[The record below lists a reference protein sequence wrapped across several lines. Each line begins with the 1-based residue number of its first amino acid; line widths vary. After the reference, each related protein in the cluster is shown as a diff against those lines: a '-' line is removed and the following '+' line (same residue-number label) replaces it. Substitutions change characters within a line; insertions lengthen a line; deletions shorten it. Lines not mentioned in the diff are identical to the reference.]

1 MKNELLDQLRWYG
14 RANMSPA
21 IKKTEILPLGVS
33 MDELEM
39 EGIKIKPSTSIRFL
53 GVTLQANRRFDL
65 MVAEKVEK
73 LRKVAWKIRSL
84 WVLSK
89 EQKIMVYKALVHG
102 QIFNNGSIYLPRI
115 PRLLQ
120 TKLQVAA
127 NSCLRAA

>member
-1 MKNELLDQLRWYG
+1 
-14 RANMSPA
+14 
-21 IKKTEILPLGVS
+21 

-39 EGIKIKPSTSIRFL
+39 EGLKIKPSTSIRFL